1 MNVQIILPKK
11 REEEKKILPEKK
23 LERSEYVHTNKCNR
37 APGAREQQ
45 KETFQI
51 KFHQF
56 GNLSIHFLF
65 HFFFHLTAAP
75 KSSVSFYARIEF
87 VSIRFSSENLPRC
100 AHCRRAEWTMM
111 ELGRW
116 IGKISDSLANARMCR
131 RRRRLFFSFV
141 SCLPSWLLLV
151 FHDDWVHIDSIS
163 NCAETLKS
171 FCYLFV
177 VWLRFRWASDSIWND
192 RERIE
197 EFFCRLKRGVKRIP
211 HELNPIG
218 RFEQKSRRRRRRKSQ
233 Q

>member
-37 APGAREQQ
+37 APGAGEQQ

-131 RRRRLFFSFV
+131 RRRRLFFFF
-141 SCLPSWLLLV
+141 CFLPSVLASPCVSRWLGSHRFHFQLRRDSQIVLL
-151 FHDDWVHIDSIS
+151 
-163 NCAETLKS
+163 S
-171 FCYLFV
+171 FCCL
-177 VWLRFRWASDSIWND
+177 ASIPMGFWFD
-192 RERIE
+192 
-197 EFFCRLKRGVKRIP
+197 LKRSRENRRVFLSVKT
-211 HELNPIG
+211 G
-218 RFEQKSRRRRRRKSQ
+218 RKEDSSRAKSYWAFRAKK
-233 Q
+233 

>member
-37 APGAREQQ
+37 APGAGEQQ

-131 RRRRLFFSFV
+131 RRRRLFFLLFPAFRLGFSLCFTMIGFTSIPFPTAPRLSNRFV
-141 SCLPSWLLLV
+141 IFLL
-151 FHDDWVHIDSIS
+151 FGFDSDGLLI
-163 NCAETLKS
+163 
-171 FCYLFV
+171 
-177 VWLRFRWASDSIWND
+177 
-192 RERIE
+192 
-197 EFFCRLKRGVKRIP
+197 
-211 HELNPIG
+211 
-218 RFEQKSRRRRRRKSQ
+218 RFETIERE
-233 Q
+233 